1 MKFLVIIRRYLGD
14 VLLASPLVGEL
25 KKRFP
30 DSRVDL
36 LVNASTLPAAEMVRG
51 VDRILPYH
59 RPGNLL
65 QKFVQEARM
74 VIAVL
79 KRYDYAFSLTSNAR
93 STLYAVLGG
102 RKSVGVAG
110 PDGPGERIR
119 RAFLEV
125 RQEFDPGVH
134 TVVMH
139 ARSLQSLGIEPS
151 MLKIEVDIPEAAHQ
165 RMTSLLHDRG
175 IKQFIL
181 FHPSAQYDYKI
192 YPPAQ
197 RNRLLNLLKKLD
209 LPIVATGGS
218 SPLDSR
224 ISSDLPKEKW
234 VHDLAGLTSLDEFG
248 ALCRMARCY
257 IGMDTFNTHLAA
269 ALNTRVFAIYGP
281 TLLSR
286 WSPWSNDLQRGAK
299 GRDPVQ
305 TYGQITIF
313 QAGMDCVPCGKA
325 GCDDQGGASICLER
339 IDPESVFEEVRQW
352 LSR

>member
-30 DSRVDL
+30 YSRVDL

-51 VDRILPYH
+51 VDRILP
-59 RPGNLL
+59 
-65 QKFVQEARM
+65 
-74 VIAVL
+74 
-79 KRYDYAFSLTSNAR
+79 
-93 STLYAVLGG
+93 
-102 RKSVGVAG
+102 
-110 PDGPGERIR
+110 
-119 RAFLEV
+119 
-125 RQEFDPGVH
+125 
-134 TVVMH
+134 
-139 ARSLQSLGIEPS
+139 
-151 MLKIEVDIPEAAHQ
+151 
-165 RMTSLLHDRG
+165 
-175 IKQFIL
+175 
-181 FHPSAQYDYKI
+181 YKI

-313 QAGMDCVPCGKA
+313 QAGMDCVPCGKV